1 MKLRNAKK
9 AVGAI
14 GMLIS
19 LLIISIVFILM
30 MPAIKDFGGGSIGTN
45 SVNNKNLEQKIDEQ
59 VNEIMKIRQQQ
70 AEQLNH

>member
-1 MKLRNAKK
+1 MKLRGRKK

-19 LLIISIVFILM
+19 LLIISIVFILI
-30 MPAIKDFGGGSIGTN
+30 MPAIKDFGTGSIGTS
-45 SVNNKNLEQKIDEQ
+45 SVNNKNLERKIDEQ

-70 AEQLNH
+70 SEQLNH

>member
-1 MKLRNAKK
+1 MRGTKK

-19 LLIISIVFILM
+19 LLIISIIFILM
-30 MPAIKDFGGGSIGTN
+30 MPTIKDFGTGQIGAS
-45 SVNNKNLEQKIDEQ
+45 SVNNQNLEHKIDEQ
-59 VNEIMKIRQQQ
+59 VNEIMKIRRQQ

>member
-1 MKLRNAKK
+1 MKIQGTKN

-19 LLIISIVFILM
+19 LLIISIIFILM
-30 MPAIKDFGGGSIGTN
+30 MPAIKDFGGASIGTN
-45 SVNNKNLEQKIDEQ
+45 SVNNKNLENKIDEQ

>member
-1 MKLRNAKK
+1 MKLRGRKK

-19 LLIISIVFILM
+19 LLIISIIFILM
-30 MPAIKDFGGGSIGTN
+30 MPAIKDFGGASIGTN
-45 SVNNKNLEQKIDEQ
+45 SVNNKNLENKIDEQ